1 MNSIKLQTRIMILD
15 QFKNK
20 ERMSMKEKYN
30 TPEMEIVEFEAE
42 DIITTSG
49 GVDELPFV
57 PFSMGE

>member
-1 MNSIKLQTRIMILD
+1 MRIMILD

-30 TPEMEIVEFEAE
+30 TPKMEIVEFEAE